1 MTPTTNLVCIALIVN
16 NVIRLLS
23 HRPVE
28 KAVVLLGSSLT
39 NNLQS
44 GEIIPATIKKS
55 IWCLS
60 AVISKLFSSILYL
73 YTWAESYRVML
84 LQVSC
89 LQVTK

>member
-55 IWCLS
+55 IWCIP
-60 AVISKLFSSILYL
+60 AVISKPFSSILYL
-73 YTWAESYRVML
+73 YTWTESYRVMP

-89 LQVTK
+89 LPVTK